1 MNARAARAAVAA
13 LLAAV
18 LAGCTLPA
26 PEPEDQDPPAPGPR
40 ASSAPAPVTAAAPR
54 ANASAQAAAAGDIP
68 GIVRRVEPSVVTIAH
83 DEGTGSGVV
92 WSGDGVVVTNAHVV
106 GDVREVEVAFFDGKR
121 ADGRVRATDPD
132 TDLAVVDVERR
143 DLQPATFQKTLPAVG
158 ELAVAM
164 GSPLGFQN
172 TITAGIISGLHREIP
187 GSADQGIRSLVDLIQ
202 TDAAISPG
210 NSGGALVN
218 ARGEVVGVNVAYI
231 PPEQGAVAIG
241 FAIPGATA
249 VDVVGQL
256 LRDGRATH
264 SYLGVQPDQVTRE
277 VASPARPRPGTR
289 GGRPGGDRRRPRRQ
303 GRPAPRRRDRR
314 PGRRHRGDR
323 RGPVCRA
330 APAQARLPDPA
341 DLRPRPPAAGG
352 HRHPGRPP
360 VARRALSVPAVG
372 LPEGLGPGGRAVA
385 VAGP

>member
-1 MNARAARAAVAA
+1 MNRPTAAPRVAVAA

-18 LAGCTLPA
+18 LAGCSLA
-26 PEPEDQDPPAPGPR
+26 QEQAR
-40 ASSAPAPVTAAAPR
+40 SAPAPVTAATPK

-68 GIVRRVEPSVVTIAH
+68 GIVRKVEPSVVTIQH
-83 DEGTGSGVV
+83 DQGTGSGVV
-92 WSGDGVVVTNAHVV
+92 WSRDGVVVTNAHVV
-106 GDVREVEVAFFDGKR
+106 GEVRDVQVAFFDGQR
-121 ADGRVRATDPD
+121 IDGRVRATDPD
-132 TDLAVVDVERR
+132 TDLAVVDVERD
-143 DLQPATFQKTLPAVG
+143 DLQPATFQKTLPVVG

-187 GSADQGIRSLVDLIQ
+187 GSAEQGIRSLVDLIQ

-264 SYLGVQPDQVTRE
+264 SYLGIQPDQVTRE
-277 VASPARPRPGTR
+277 VAAELGLERASGVVVLAAID
-289 GGRPGGDRRRPRRQ
+289 GG
-303 GRPAPRRRDRR
+303 
-314 PGRRHRGDR
+314 
-323 RGPVCRA
+323 
-330 APAQARLPDPA
+330 
-341 DLRPRPPAAGG
+341 PAAGAG
-352 HRHPGRPP
+352 LRPGDVIVAMDGARIETVEDLFAELRQRKPGSQVRLTIIRDGRQQEVTVTLADRPN
-360 VARRALSVPAVG
+360 
-372 LPEGLGPGGRAVA
+372 
-385 VAGP
+385 